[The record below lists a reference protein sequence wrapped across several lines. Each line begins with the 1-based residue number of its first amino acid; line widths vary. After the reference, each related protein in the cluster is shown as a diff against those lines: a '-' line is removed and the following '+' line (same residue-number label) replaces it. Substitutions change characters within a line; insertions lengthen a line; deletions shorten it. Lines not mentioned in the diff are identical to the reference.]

1 MTTTEMHAVDRHK
14 HASLPPFLPIFATR
28 ESGSARDTQGGFAM
42 TKDPTRPDDLQ
53 LDDLLRRLHLFGQV
67 PSREYIAAVFS
78 GQSVTQTRNRSER

>member
-1 MTTTEMHAVDRHK
+1 
-14 HASLPPFLPIFATR
+14 
-28 ESGSARDTQGGFAM
+28 M
-42 TKDPTRPDDLQ
+42 TKDPTRPDDLE